1 MYQDSSFLYSGILI
15 LVWVFLALRNKL
27 PSIDGIREL
36 VGILN
41 SRGGNILILTA
52 LTLTFFHA
60 SMRWFYYVMGLLQ
73 SKSITPDNA
82 VLIAG
87 ISFVTGTAF
96 GSAIGALLSALTG
109 QDGRARTTDKNG
121 APPIPAVT
129 VPISP
134 ESAPIPVPVPAQ

>member
-1 MYQDSSFLYSGILI
+1 MYHDSSVLYSGVLLLI
-15 LVWVFLALRNKL
+15 WVFLALRNKL
-27 PSIDGIREL
+27 PSIEGVRAL

-41 SRGGNILILTA
+41 SRGGNILILTM
-52 LTLTFFHA
+52 LTLTFFQA

-109 QDGRARTTDKNG
+109 QDGRSRAGDKNG

-129 VPISP
+129 VPASP
-134 ESAPIPVPVPAQ
+134 EPAPIPVPAPAQ